1 MKRGRLLATGALAL
15 VMVALALYGGGNVV
29 RVWQMKREVNAL
41 EHELQR
47 VRAETDCL
55 TRTVDRLRE
64 DPAQIEKLAREELG
78 YVKKGEK
85 VLKFPA
91 APATPERTC

>member
-1 MKRGRLLATGALAL
+1 VKPRQLLVAGALAL
-15 VMVALALYGGGNVV
+15 AMTALIVYGGKGLV
-29 RVWQMKREVNAL
+29 RVWQMKREVEGQERA
-41 EHELQR
+41 LQR
-47 VRAETDCL
+47 LRAETERL

-85 VLKFPA
+85 VLKFP
-91 APATPERTC
+91 PTPKEEATR

>member
-1 MKRGRLLATGALAL
+1 MKRGRLLASGALGLSLLAL
-15 VMVALALYGGGNVV
+15 VLYGGDSLVK
-29 RVWQMKREVNAL
+29 VWRMKREVERL
-41 EHELQR
+41 ELELQR
-47 VRAETDCL
+47 LRVETDCL
-55 TRTVDRLRE
+55 TGTVDRLRS

-91 APATPERTC
+91 TPAPERTC

>member
-1 MKRGRLLATGALAL
+1 VKRGRLLATGALAL
-15 VMVALALYGGGNVV
+15 VMVALALYGGGNLV
-29 RVWQMKREVNAL
+29 RVWQMEREVNAL

-85 VLKFPA
+85 VLKFPS

>member
-29 RVWQMKREVNAL
+29 RVWQMNREVNAL
-41 EHELQR
+41 EHELQLR
-47 VRAETDCL
+47 RAETDCL
-55 TRTVDRLRE
+55 TRTVDQLRE

-85 VLKFPA
+85 VLKFPS